1 MNKLLPVFR
10 KKYVMIERTVINEP
24 NLEVFAGVLQGV
36 GKRERQE
43 DSFYLS
49 DYTDK
54 ETVEKKGVLA
64 VVADGMGGLANGNLI
79 SNQIVVTAK
88 ECFENAC
95 YHENDNKQ
103 DEVDFLLSM
112 LHRIDE
118 KTKYLQ
124 EELNETECGSTLTVV
139 LVHGNKLFFLSVG
152 DSHIYLLRDNKLF
165 LLNSEHNQNSRL
177 MDKVAEGVISVDQY
191 RDIMGKSA
199 ITSFIGIEELELYD
213 VSYRPLELKKD
224 DYILLMSDGVF
235 GTLSDRQL
243 LELKQESAA
252 DYAAAIA
259 QAVECSAR
267 PKQDNYTA
275 IILKCEG

>member
-10 KKYVMIERTVINEP
+10 KKYVTIERTVINEP
-24 NLEVFAGVLQGV
+24 NLEVFAGILQGV

-177 MDKVAEGVISVDQY
+177 MDKVAEGVISVEQY

-243 LELKQESAA
+243 LELKQEDAA

>member
-10 KKYVMIERTVINEP
+10 KKYVTIERTVINEP
-24 NLEVFAGVLQGV
+24 NLEVFVGILQGV

-199 ITSFIGIEELELYD
+199 ITSFIGIEELELFD

-243 LELKQESAA
+243 LELKQEDAA
-252 DYAAAIA
+252 DYAVAIA

>member
-1 MNKLLPVFR
+1 MSKLLPVFR
-10 KKYVMIERTVINEP
+10 KKYVTIERTVINES

-243 LELKQESAA
+243 LELKQENAA

>member
-24 NLEVFAGVLQGV
+24 NMEVFAGVLQGV

-124 EELNETECGSTLTVV
+124 EELNETECGSTLIVV

-243 LELKQESAA
+243 LELKQENAA

>member
-1 MNKLLPVFR
+1 MSKLLPVFR
-10 KKYVMIERTVINEP
+10 KKYVTIERTVINES

-43 DSFYLS
+43 DSFFLS

-243 LELKQESAA
+243 LELKQENAA

>member
-177 MDKVAEGVISVDQY
+177 MDKVAEGVISVEQY

-243 LELKQESAA
+243 LELKQEDAA

>member
-124 EELNETECGSTLTVV
+124 EELNEKECGSTLTVV

-177 MDKVAEGVISVDQY
+177 MDKVAEGVISVEQY

-235 GTLSDRQL
+235 GTLSDKQL

>member
-10 KKYVMIERTVINEP
+10 KKYVTIERTVINES
-24 NLEVFAGVLQGV
+24 NLEVFAGILQGV

-43 DSFYLS
+43 DSFFLS

-235 GTLSDRQL
+235 GTLSDKQL
-243 LELKQESAA
+243 LELKQEDAA

>member
-10 KKYVMIERTVINEP
+10 KKYVTIERTVINES
-24 NLEVFAGVLQGV
+24 NLEVFAGILQGV

-43 DSFYLS
+43 DSFFLS

-139 LVHGNKLFFLSVG
+139 LVHVNKLFFLSVG

-235 GTLSDRQL
+235 GTLSDKQL
-243 LELKQESAA
+243 LELKQEDAA

>member
-1 MNKLLPVFR
+1 MNRLIPMFK
-10 KKYVMIERTVINEP
+10 KKYVKIERKEESLPELRIS
-24 NLEVFAGVLQGV
+24 AGILQGI

-43 DSFYLS
+43 DSFFLS
-49 DYTDK
+49 DFTEE
-54 ETVEKKGVLA
+54 ETVKQKGVLA
-64 VVADGMGGLANGNLI
+64 VVADGMGGLSNGNVI

-95 YHENDNKQ
+95 YQDSENNQ
-103 DEVDFLLSM
+103 DEVDFLFGM

-118 KTKYLQ
+118 TTKQVQRELQ
-124 EELNETECGSTLTVV
+124 ETECGSTLTAV
-139 LVHGNKLFFLSVG
+139 LTHGDKFFFLSVG
-152 DSHIYLLRDNKLF
+152 DSHIYLLRDNKIF

-177 MDKVAEGVISVDQY
+177 MDKVAEGVISVEQY

-213 VSYRPLELKKD
+213 ISYRPMELKKD

-235 GTLSDRQL
+235 GTLSERQL
-243 LELKQESAA
+243 LELKQEDAA
-252 DYAAAIA
+252 EYAAAIA
-259 QAVECSAR
+259 QAVETVAK

>member
-243 LELKQESAA
+243 LELKQEDAA

>member
-177 MDKVAEGVISVDQY
+177 MDKVAEGVISVEQY

-199 ITSFIGIEELELYD
+199 ITSFVGIEELELYD

-235 GTLSDRQL
+235 GTLSDKQL

>member
-1 MNKLLPVFR
+1 MSKLLPVFR
-10 KKYVMIERTVINEP
+10 KKYVTIERTVINES

-43 DSFYLS
+43 DSFFLS

-54 ETVEKKGVLA
+54 EIVEKKGVLA

-243 LELKQESAA
+243 LELKQENAA

>member
-1 MNKLLPVFR
+1 MNRLIPMFK
-10 KKYVMIERTVINEP
+10 KKYVKIERKEESLPELRIS
-24 NLEVFAGVLQGV
+24 AGILQGI

-49 DYTDK
+49 DFTEE
-54 ETVEKKGVLA
+54 ETVKQKGVLA
-64 VVADGMGGLANGNLI
+64 VVADGMGGLSNGNVI

-95 YHENDNKQ
+95 YQDSENNQ
-103 DEVDFLLSM
+103 DEVDFLFGM

-118 KTKYLQ
+118 TTKQVQRELQ
-124 EELNETECGSTLTVV
+124 ETECGSTLTAV
-139 LVHGNKLFFLSVG
+139 LTRGDKFFFLSVG
-152 DSHIYLLRDNKLF
+152 DSHIYLLRDNKIF

-177 MDKVAEGVISVDQY
+177 MDKVAEGVISVEQY

-213 VSYRPLELKKD
+213 ISYRPMELKKD

-235 GTLSDRQL
+235 GTLSERQL
-243 LELKQESAA
+243 LELKQEDAA
-252 DYAAAIA
+252 EYAAAIA
-259 QAVECSAR
+259 QAVETVAK